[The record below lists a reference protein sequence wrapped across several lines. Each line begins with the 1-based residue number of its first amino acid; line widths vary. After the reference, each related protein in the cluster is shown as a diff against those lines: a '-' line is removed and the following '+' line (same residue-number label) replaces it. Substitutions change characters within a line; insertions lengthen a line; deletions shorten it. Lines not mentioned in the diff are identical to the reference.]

1 MVLVRCPGGVEMDV
15 DLAEGYGDQSEPVQ
29 AVFFLVSPLDD
40 PGQHLRILAHI
51 AERVDREDF
60 MEAWLS
66 ASNQQE
72 LKEAILRDD
81 RLLTLTLED
90 GTPSES
96 LIGRALKDILLSEGT
111 LIALVRRGHDVVIPR
126 GATVLQ
132 RGDRLTIIGEPAG
145 LRALEER
152 FKQQASSPE
161 VS

>member
-1 MVLVRCPGGVEMDV
+1 MDV

-66 ASNQQE
+66 ATNQQE
-72 LKEAILRDD
+72 LKAAILRDD